1 MEGGSKASPIAA
13 GAKRGHLSREVFYPL
28 IHFLICK
35 ARQTSINAEL
45 RRPEK
50 ILVIVTTFNS
60 KNAWKGAITMSE
72 APSPTRLPASVDLKF
87 LMAISKSLI
96 NQPTPRNNGTQNEWL
111 QQIDIIEDALA
122 INKGKQ
128 QRA

>member
-1 MEGGSKASPIAA
+1 MEDGSKASPIAA
-13 GAKRGHLSREVFYPL
+13 GAKRGHLSKEVFYPL

-50 ILVIVTTFNS
+50 ILVIVTAFNS

-72 APSPTRLPASVDLKF
+72 APSPTRLPTSVDLKF

-96 NQPTPRNNGTQNEWL
+96 NQPTPRNNGRQNEWL
-111 QQIDIIEDALA
+111 QQIDIIENALA

>member
-1 MEGGSKASPIAA
+1 MEDDSKASPIAA
-13 GAKRGHLSREVFYPL
+13 GAKRGHLSKEVFYPL

-50 ILVIVTTFNS
+50 ILVIVTAFNS

-72 APSPTRLPASVDLKF
+72 APSPTRLPTSVDLKF

-96 NQPTPRNNGTQNEWL
+96 NQPTPVATAHKTSGCSR
-111 QQIDIIEDALA
+111 
-122 INKGKQ
+122 
-128 QRA
+128 